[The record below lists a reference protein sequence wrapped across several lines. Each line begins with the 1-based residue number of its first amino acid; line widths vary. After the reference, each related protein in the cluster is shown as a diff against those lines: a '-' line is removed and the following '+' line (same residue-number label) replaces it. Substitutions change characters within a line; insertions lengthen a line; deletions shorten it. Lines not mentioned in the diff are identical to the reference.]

1 MLRSKRLNVL
11 LAVLSVLIFIFII
24 GSHVRQADKN
34 NHDEEY
40 VTDQDQEMRER
51 KGTEDEKVN
60 IHNEDIR
67 KESETTTENIT
78 EQNENIRKQDTK
90 LEHREEERHC
100 AISDSTDWRR
110 FVQRGSETHETP
122 EVLCHG
128 EGKCPNIVY
137 LLLDDLGYGD
147 VGYNGGKAKT
157 PHIDEMAH
165 GEHSIL
171 FNRFYSGGPT
181 CSPTRGTLLT
191 GRNHN
196 RYCIWHADLGDPP
209 HDLGCPS
216 LGPLPTSEVTIAELL
231 RNAGYHTSIYGKW
244 HIGDLKAIEGG
255 NKKWPVS
262 HPGMHGFTDWMVT
275 ERQVTTLLPN
285 CLCSKQCQCALNGH
299 SYKLKFCNNYWT
311 MNPETGKLVKYP
323 FLIEDDSEFLVD
335 QLERLLVD
343 RDRSVPFFTIIS
355 FHAVHAPFLAN
366 PHWMDY
372 YKSKKHDSTTAHYLG
387 TTSGVDE
394 QIGRVRDLL
403 KKHGVYNNTMLWFSS
418 DNGPQKGG
426 PGSSGGLRGQKGKLW
441 EGGIR
446 VPGII
451 EWPGVIESNRVL
463 STPVVT
469 SDLLP
474 TVADIVGFE
483 VPKNITLD
491 GISILPLLQ
500 SKTNERESN
509 IKFAFHIHKG
519 KLDSSFTG
527 AVVGNRFKLW
537 ATFNKGKMQ
546 KFDLY
551 DLTLEASEK
560 TNVSMSHP
568 EITLSMR
575 DELNEFLQS
584 VTESA
589 NQTGCMNTHDRRTVK
604 YEVCF

>member
-1 MLRSKRLNVL
+1 MTHVIVVIIVYRPLGMVLTRKWKVL
-11 LAVLSVLIFIFII
+11 LSVLSVSILIALII
-24 GSHVRQADKN
+24 SYGVQKQEREQDN
-34 NHDEEY
+34 NQEQEQQIKESW
-40 VTDQDQEMRER
+40 QDQNQEQKLQNQESWQD
-51 KGTEDEKVN
+51 KKQE
-60 IHNEDIR
+60 H
-67 KESETTTENIT
+67 KEES
-78 EQNENIRKQDTK
+78 
-90 LEHREEERHC
+90 HC

-110 FVQRGSETHETP
+110 FVQRRSEEHYTP
-122 EVLCHG
+122 KVSCHG

-196 RYCIWHADLGDPP
+196 RYCIWHADLGNPL
-209 HDLGCPS
+209 HDLTCPS
-216 LGPLPTSEVTIAELL
+216 LGPLPMSEVTIAELL
-231 RNAGYHTSIYGKW
+231 QSAGYHTSIYGKW
-244 HIGDLKAIEGG
+244 HVGDLKPVTGG
-255 NKKWPVS
+255 NAKWPVS
-262 HPGMHGFTDWMVT
+262 HPGMHGFADWMVT
-275 ERQVTTLLPN
+275 ERHIANLLPN
-285 CLCSKQCQCALNGH
+285 CMCSQRCKCAINGH
-299 SYKLKFCNNYWT
+299 DYRLDYCRNYWT
-311 MNPETGKLVKYP
+311 MNSETGKLVKYP
-323 FLIEDDSEFLVD
+323 FLIEDDSEFLVN

-343 RDRSVPFFTIIS
+343 RDPSVPFFTIIS
-355 FHAVHAPFLAN
+355 FHAVHDPFLAKSN
-366 PHWMDY
+366 WLKY
-372 YKSKKHDSTTAHYLG
+372 YRSQGSDWVPAHYLG
-387 TTSGVDE
+387 SISGVDE
-394 QIGRVRDLL
+394 QIGRVRHLL

-418 DNGPQKGG
+418 DNGPEKEL
-426 PGSSGGLRGQKGKLW
+426 PGSTGGLRGRKGKLW

-474 TVADIVGFE
+474 TVADILGFE

-537 ATFNKGKMQ
+537 ATFNEGKMQ
-546 KFDLY
+546 QFDLY

-575 DELNEFLQS
+575 DELNEFLKS
-584 VTESA
+584 VTKSA
-589 NQTGCMNTHDRRTVK
+589 SQTGCMNTHDRRTTDK
-604 YEVCF
+604 C